1 MKKVLFAILA
11 FTFIFGVKA
20 MSSASSDSHQL
31 ILVKSTSG
39 SVGNPRTL
47 VPIVAS
53 VDDETYMLEATFLTD
68 IGMVDV
74 LIQEQSSGASTYWC
88 VDYADEVPRS
98 PFLQQ
103 AVTSSSPLPPKM
115 EMSTKGHL
123 FSNPFLPPVPMSR
136 GQ

>member
-74 LIQEQSSGASTYWC
+74 LIQEQSSGASTYRS
-88 VDYADEVPRS
+88 VDSADGSASISLPSTSGYFV
-98 PFLQQ
+98 
-103 AVTSSSPLPPKM
+103 VTFTSEDGDVYEGSFVL
-115 EMSTKGHL
+115 
-123 FSNPFLPPVPMSR
+123 
-136 GQ
+136 

>member
-74 LIQEQSSGASTYWC
+74 LIQEQSSGASTYRC
-88 VDYADEVPRS
+88 VDSADGSASISLPAMS
-98 PFLQQ
+98 GCFI
-103 AVTSSSPLPPKM
+103 VTFTTEGGDVYEGSFVL
-115 EMSTKGHL
+115 
-123 FSNPFLPPVPMSR
+123 
-136 GQ
+136 